1 MDTFIR
7 LLLECTLAMSAVI
20 AATLALLPA
29 LRRLCSAR
37 SISLVFLI
45 LIAGLLVPWRLFPVE
60 PALTLTLP
68 AAAPAAQ
75 TVSRPGISPAATA
88 ATSLDA
94 VSGTQTGPGLQSAS
108 SAQPSAVLQSAPTG
122 VQSAPAVSR
131 PRLRA
136 QEVLALVWFAGFAA
150 VLGGGIVSHV
160 RFSRMARR
168 WAQPICDPAVQQALR
183 EAQRKT
189 GINGRIRLWRCPSV
203 KTPMLIGIRHPTI
216 LLPDFKLD
224 EQELSLVLC
233 HEAMHAKRR
242 DILQKALLLIGTA
255 LHWFNP
261 LVWVLA
267 RMQAYYCEAACDEA
281 VLRGRNTQER
291 QYYAETI
298 LAVIRRQLGPRTALS
313 TSFYGGKKA
322 MKNRILAILS
332 LRHKRLGALL
342 IALALLLTCT
352 AGLSFAL
359 GGEEAPALS
368 LQDQAALTEEEAV
381 ALAKE
386 TVISNVVYDFG
397 LQGLGTAGNV
407 TYETIE
413 WGGEALPVMVVPLTA
428 RTGDGS
434 VYSLLVYLSI
444 EDGDVLRITDDFNGT
459 VFEKAHPIPTAAPS
473 QTWTAWIACPI
484 SGAANMCTSADDY
497 ESASELLF
505 NGVQVTVLAT
515 LPTMGGYPSN
525 LFDDPDEMW
534 AYISVGETKEYAG
547 AMGYVPL
554 VCLATE
560 DPGTALPVATLAT
573 TNETGYISV
582 MVDNGLTR
590 DAVAGTFPAG
600 TQVEVLGQTN
610 TYYHVRTD
618 ECTGFVPLA
627 NLSFGPDTAALVES
641 CQPQLYDEIQPG
653 WMDRY
658 NEYHDQLAILYNRY
672 GDSNTWP
679 LEIRAQA
686 SQLAM
691 DFGFEWL
698 RGMVCILPGEGDF
711 TQEEAVARAAGLAKE
726 AFGVDV
732 GTATNTKVSFYYTT
746 DNPEQR
752 LWQVRFWMGEGQR
765 DCSITM
771 DAAGTLVE
779 SWQSDYTNGA
789 SYADD
794 GGPVAGEMDYYLLGY
809 GADPTEEEMT
819 QEQAEA
825 LARSIF
831 LEAYPP
837 SAEREYSV
845 SAWFLEDATQENR
858 WWLVNFK
865 EKQEEYQ
872 GLDFS
877 VALIAPD
884 GAVEYH
890 QKDYAER
897 VAEREHEREYEA
909 LVAERGPSVTW
920 TMEQKADWSP
930 DYFALPD
937 AGAVSQEEALA
948 AAKSALAAADA
959 TVDVDALTAYAS
971 YTLEGQWRFD
981 LFTAGQI
988 QAEDYSDPYTVFVDG
1003 ATGEIADVWLP
1014 GGNG

>member
-75 TVSRPGISPAATA
+75 TVSRPGISPPRPPQPPWTPYPAHKPAPVCNPPPA
-88 ATSLDA
+88 PNPLPFCNRRPPAYRALLPY
-94 VSGTQTGPGLQSAS
+94 PG
-108 SAQPSAVLQSAPTG
+108 
-122 VQSAPAVSR
+122 
-131 PRLRA
+131 RA
-136 QEVLALVWFAGFAA
+136 C
-150 VLGGGIVSHV
+150 
-160 RFSRMARR
+160 ARR
-168 WAQPICDPAVQQALR
+168 KSSRWFGSPASQPCSAAALSRTCAFRGWHGVGRNPYATPAVQQALR

-359 GGEEAPALS
+359 GGEETPALS

-590 DAVAGTFPAG
+590 DAVAGTFSAG

-627 NLSFGPDTAALVES
+627 NLSFTRYLRVSPSKAANRSSTTRSSPAGWIATTNTTTNWPSSITATAIPTPGRWRSGRRRASWRWTLALNGCAAWCAS
-641 CQPQLYDEIQPG
+641 SPARAISRRRKPSHARPG
-653 WMDRY
+653 WR
-658 NEYHDQLAILYNRY
+658 R
-672 GDSNTWP
+672 
-679 LEIRAQA
+679 
-686 SQLAM
+686 
-691 DFGFEWL
+691 
-698 RGMVCILPGEGDF
+698 
-711 TQEEAVARAAGLAKE
+711 K
-726 AFGVDV
+726 
-732 GTATNTKVSFYYTT
+732 
-746 DNPEQR
+746 
-752 LWQVRFWMGEGQR
+752 
-765 DCSITM
+765 
-771 DAAGTLVE
+771 
-779 SWQSDYTNGA
+779 
-789 SYADD
+789 
-794 GGPVAGEMDYYLLGY
+794 
-809 GADPTEEEMT
+809 
-819 QEQAEA
+819 
-825 LARSIF
+825 RS
-831 LEAYPP
+831 A
-837 SAEREYSV
+837 
-845 SAWFLEDATQENR
+845 
-858 WWLVNFK
+858 
-865 EKQEEYQ
+865 
-872 GLDFS
+872 
-877 VALIAPD
+877 
-884 GAVEYH
+884 
-890 QKDYAER
+890 
-897 VAEREHEREYEA
+897 
-909 LVAERGPSVTW
+909 
-920 TMEQKADWSP
+920 
-930 DYFALPD
+930 
-937 AGAVSQEEALA
+937 
-948 AAKSALAAADA
+948 
-959 TVDVDALTAYAS
+959 
-971 YTLEGQWRFD
+971 
-981 LFTAGQI
+981 
-988 QAEDYSDPYTVFVDG
+988 
-1003 ATGEIADVWLP
+1003 
-1014 GGNG
+1014 